1 MGATGINF
9 LVQQVDYDAAFHMQ
23 GHSNEIRIVTL
34 FESET
39 GLSPSQII
47 ELANSNPFSPEYKSL
62 LELIFKYGQNEFQD
76 SRTNRSVSVGDVIHV
91 KFQDRTGIGYRL
103 HEVLPQGFKT
113 LTEAILVSAMDLR
126 QRFSQ
131 AS

>member
-1 MGATGINF
+1 MGVTGMNF
-9 LVQQVDYDAAFHMQ
+9 LVQQVDHDAAFHMQ

-34 FESET
+34 LESET
-39 GLSPSQII
+39 GLSPSEIT
-47 ELANSNPFSPEYKSL
+47 ELANSNPLGIKYQSL
-62 LELIFKYGQNEFQD
+62 LGLIFKYGQNDVQE

-91 KFQDRTGIGYRL
+91 PFQDGTGIGYRL
-103 HEVLPQGFKT
+103 HEVLPLGFKT
-113 LTEAILVSAMDLR
+113 LTEVILVSDMDLR